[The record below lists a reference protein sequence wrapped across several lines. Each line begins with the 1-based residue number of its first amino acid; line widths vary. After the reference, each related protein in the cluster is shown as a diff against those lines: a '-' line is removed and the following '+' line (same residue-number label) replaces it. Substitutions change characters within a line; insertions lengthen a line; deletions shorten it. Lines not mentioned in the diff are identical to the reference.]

1 MNKVKI
7 ENLHIDQVDTL
18 IEEAIDQ
25 LNQDP
30 LVQKKIKSL
39 SITNQELH
47 IHLATMLRYQEDQ
60 KDVALCIEANQ
71 CVKKSNHYLMD
82 IERDEGGHLL
92 RVIKPCPLIEK
103 SLSAQQ
109 FLIHFDYDQAVMQPQ
124 LFEHLK
130 ERKAIS
136 ELFLYLLKVNNKST
150 SQNLYVYGPHNSG
163 KTYALAVFAYKY
175 ALNEFGTIAL
185 IKTHTWL
192 EKLSAMKNEDG
203 YFFQKEFDKLAQ
215 LDVLI
220 LDELG
225 AKDLDE
231 VSRDSILIPL
241 LTERLKLKKKT
252 MISSVFAPLDLID
265 LFKKYPS
272 WLPRVKELISLI
284 EAQAKIIELPATFDL

>member
-7 ENLHIDQVDTL
+7 ENIHIDQVDTL
-18 IEEAIDQ
+18 IEEAINQ
-25 LNQDP
+25 LNKDP
-30 LVQKKIKSL
+30 RVQKKIESL
-39 SITNQELH
+39 TITNNELH
-47 IHLATMLRYQEDQ
+47 VHLATMLRYQEDQ
-60 KDVALCIEANQ
+60 KDVAACVAANQ
-71 CVKKSNHYLMD
+71 CVKKTNHYLMD

-109 FLIHFDYDQAVMQPQ
+109 FLIHFDYDQEFMQPQ
-124 LFEHLK
+124 LFENLK

-136 ELFLYLLKVNNKST
+136 ELFLYLLKVSNKST
-150 SQNLYVYGPHNSG
+150 TQNLYVYGPHNSG

-185 IKTHTWL
+185 IKTHHWL
-192 EKLSAMKNEDG
+192 EKLLAMKTQDA
-203 YFFQKEFDKLAQ
+203 YFFQKELDKLSQ

-252 MISSVFAPLDLID
+252 MISSVFAPSELLD

-272 WLPRVKELISLI
+272 WLPRVKELIALI
-284 EAQAKIIELPATFDL
+284 EAQAKIIELPATYDL